1 MLSRNV
7 ANSNSITLSPIQ
19 EESHCDQHQS
29 LTNFFFCLIISSEK
43 TLKEIPFNL
52 HIFKYC

>member
-19 EESHCDQHQS
+19 EESHCIQHQS
-29 LTNFFFCLIISSEK
+29 LTNFFFLLKYFPSEK
-43 TLKEIPFNL
+43 TLKEIPF
-52 HIFKYC
+52 